1 MIWPVKSP
9 HWTDPHMSRRLDLR
23 QFQQDLSNRMQEK
36 GQTGKRVTALGVE
49 IGSELWLVE
58 MDDIGEVHAAPPM
71 TAVPLAKPWYC
82 GVANVR
88 GSLYSIVDLSAYMGY
103 GNAQKNAHSRVLLIA
118 PRHGFNTGLLVSR
131 VLGLRN
137 PRNWRRSEEGSK
149 VLHEDSAGQIWRQL
163 NIPELLR
170 QPEFLHAGI

>member
-1 MIWPVKSP
+1 
-9 HWTDPHMSRRLDLR
+9 
-23 QFQQDLSNRMQEK
+23 MQEK
-36 GQTGKRVTALGVE
+36 TQAGERVTALGIE

-58 MDDIGEVHAAPPM
+58 MSDIGEVYAVPPM
-71 TAVPLAKPWYC
+71 TAVPFAKPWYC

-88 GSLYSIVDLSAYMGY
+88 GSLYSIVDLPAYMGY
-103 GNAQKNAHSRVLLIA
+103 SSVQKNARNRVLLIA

-137 PRNWRRSEEGSK
+137 PRNWRRSEEGAK
-149 VLHEDSAGQIWRQL
+149 ILLEDSAGQIWRQL
-163 NIPELLR
+163 NIPELLG

>member
-1 MIWPVKSP
+1 MIWPARLQR
-9 HWTDPHMSRRLDLR
+9 WDDMHMSRRLDLR

-36 GQTGKRVTALGVE
+36 AQAGERVTALGIE

-58 MDDIGEVHAAPPM
+58 MSDIGEVHAVPTM
-71 TAVPLAKPWYC
+71 TAAPLAKPWYC

-88 GSLYSIVDLSAYMGY
+88 GSLYSIVDLPAYMGY
-103 GNAQKNAHSRVLLIA
+103 DSVQKNSRSRVLLVA

-131 VLGLRN
+131 VFGLRN

-149 VLHEDSAGQIWRQL
+149 VLYEDSAGQAWRQL
-163 NIPELLR
+163 NIPELLG